1 MKNGSSLIFKINNV
15 TRNILNQKNRNKLKI
30 YEINYF
36 ET

>member
-1 MKNGSSLIFKINNV
+1 MSLIFKINNV

>member
-1 MKNGSSLIFKINNV
+1 MSLIFKINNV
-15 TRNILNQKNRNKLKI
+15 TRNILVNQKNRNKLKI